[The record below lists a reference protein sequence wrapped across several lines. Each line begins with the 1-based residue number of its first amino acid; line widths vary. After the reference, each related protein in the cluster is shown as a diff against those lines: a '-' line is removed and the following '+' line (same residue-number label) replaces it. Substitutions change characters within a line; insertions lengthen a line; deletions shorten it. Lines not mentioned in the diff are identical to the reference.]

1 MSEVGT
7 TLAERA
13 IALVLAGLISLT
25 NRLAP
30 DRVLAL
36 GASFGRL
43 WLRLAAPRVRRARV
57 QIALAFP
64 ERDVAWVE
72 ARLRGFFEHL
82 GRGLGELLLLGS
94 RHREGLLERVHVEGL
109 EHLEQAVRASPT
121 GGVLV
126 VSAHLGNWELAA
138 ARVAD
143 LGIPVSV
150 VYRSR
155 ERPTLERALRGLRD
169 AAGQRAADF
178 EQIRM
183 GRAGVGLVRALR
195 GGRVVIVLL
204 DQNARRAEGVV
215 FVSFFGRPASTRFGP
230 LRLAARLGVPVVP
243 AFIRREPG
251 GQRHRIRV
259 HPPLRLEPG
268 ASDDEEALRRSVQ
281 RVTAVIEKEVRE
293 VPEQWI
299 WTHARWRT
307 RPRASQSSDAG
318 PS

>member
-1 MSEVGT
+1 VSEVGT

-13 IALVLAGLISLT
+13 VALVLAGLIALT
-25 NRLAP
+25 NRLSP
-30 DRVLAL
+30 NRVLAL
-36 GASFGRL
+36 GAGFGRL
-43 WLRLAAPRVRRARV
+43 WLRFRAPRVRRAQE

-72 ARLRGFFEHL
+72 ARLRGCFEHL

-94 RHREGLLERVHVEGL
+94 RHRERLLEHVQVEGL
-109 EHLEQAVRASPT
+109 EYMEQAMRASPT
-121 GGVLV
+121 GGVLA

-138 ARVAD
+138 ARVAH

-155 ERPTLERALRGLRD
+155 ERPTLERTLRGLRD

-195 GGRVVIVLL
+195 RGRVVIVLL
-204 DQNARRAEGVV
+204 DQNARRGEGV

-259 HPPLRLEPG
+259 HPALQLEAG
-268 ASDDEEALRRSVQ
+268 ASDDQATLRRSVQ
-281 RVTAVIEKEVRE
+281 SVTAVIEKEVRE

-307 RPRASQSSDAG
+307 RPRPSEGPDAASS
-318 PS
+318 